1 MKKILLLII
10 LSVFMITGCSS
21 KETEI
26 VDSKTNFTS
35 YDELFTIEAE
45 KKWQLAEKGK
55 LNNNANLELIDENNN
70 KYFLV
75 LASTKDDFNS
85 YDNYFDT
92 MKQNIEKE
100 YKIKIEEENEI
111 KVGDHDCKY
120 VEFKSTTTDSA
131 VNFYMQVY
139 MIETENY
146 YARLFAW
153 TTYSQRDK
161 YKDEFK
167 EMILTFKE
175 K

>member
-70 KYFLV
+70 KYIGTYQKVLV
-75 LASTKDDFNS
+75 EGESKNNSEIYQGRTSTNKVVI
-85 YDNYFDT
+85 FD
-92 MKQNIEKE
+92 KNEKLIGI
-100 YKIKIEEENEI
+100 YIYNES
-111 KVGDHDCKY
+111 G
-120 VEFKSTTTDSA
+120 A
-131 VNFYMQVY
+131 
-139 MIETENY
+139 
-146 YARLFAW
+146 
-153 TTYSQRDK
+153 
-161 YKDEFK
+161 
-167 EMILTFKE
+167 
-175 K
+175 